1 MTQHTEDEDE
11 LLSVDTNGEILS
23 QILQEL
29 HDHRGILERLEREV
43 RNTSAAQSLLHQAQ
57 LEVGTMLG
65 EMHNNCRKR
74 ITVCASAMSKLRNEI
89 SGGDGQNGIVIETIE
104 E

>member
-1 MTQHTEDEDE
+1 MSTEDEDE
-11 LLSVDTNGEILS
+11 ILSVDSDGEILA

-29 HDHRGILERLEREV
+29 HDHKGILIRLESEMQNMSV
-43 RNTSAAQSLLHQAQ
+43 VHSLLHQAQ
-57 LEVGTMLG
+57 LEVGTLLG

-89 SGGDGQNGIVIETIE
+89 SGGDGQNGVVIETIE